1 MLTQKYTLLAGL
13 LGLLTVLPLLSAQ
26 QPKQTFLYSIVK
38 DGKWGFIDQTG
49 RVVIKPQFDNA
60 FDFQD
65 GLARVTEHGK
75 VVFINP
81 TGKVVLRPEF
91 QIVEDFSEGLA
102 AVNNG
107 QKRDPHIGLVIEPG
121 RWGYIDKTGQLAIPM
136 TLTHAEAFS
145 EGLAATELNNRTGFI
160 DRTGK
165 MLFEVPLDVTMDFH
179 EGVVAVLFKGGVTYF
194 NNRGEK
200 LDTPPLDPGPSYHS
214 FAEGLATIETKGKSG
229 YIDKTGK
236 LVIPAEFIDAD
247 DFSEGLAAVQM
258 PVEETWCPL
267 NEAGSRYGSSKRFGY
282 IDKTGKVIIRPQF
295 DYAGPFKEG
304 FASVSKCSKAG
315 FIDRTGKFV
324 IPLQFDSA
332 FSFRGGLAQVGHGVG
347 QDFTYIDKAGRI
359 VWPILR

>member
-1 MLTQKYTLLAGL
+1 MLIQKHLLAAL
-13 LGLLTVLPLLSAQ
+13 SSLVLVLPLLSAQ

-75 VVFINP
+75 VAFVDP

-107 QKRDPHIGLVIEPG
+107 LKRDPHIGLVIEPG

-145 EGLAATELNNRTGFI
+145 EGLAAAELNNRTGFI

-258 PVEETWCPL
+258 PVELTWCPL
-267 NEAGSRYGSSKRFGY
+267 DKDGSRYGSSKRFGY
-282 IDKTGKVIIRPQF
+282 IDKTGKVVIPPQF
-295 DYAGPFKEG
+295 EYAGPFREG
-304 FASVSKCSKAG
+304 LANVSTCSKSG
-315 FIDRTGKFV
+315 FIDRTGKMVMSVDYDDVF
-324 IPLQFDSA
+324 P
-332 FSFRGGLAQVGHGVG
+332 FRGGLSQVRTRGDVHFG
-347 QDFTYIDKAGRI
+347 YIDKAGKI
-359 VWPILR
+359 VWAPSK